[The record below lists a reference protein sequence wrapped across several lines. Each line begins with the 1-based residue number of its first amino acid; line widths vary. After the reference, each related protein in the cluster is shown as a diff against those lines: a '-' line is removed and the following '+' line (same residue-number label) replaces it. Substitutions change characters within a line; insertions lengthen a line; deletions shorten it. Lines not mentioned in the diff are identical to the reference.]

1 MEKPR
6 ILEDINSLTYFNF
19 MSICHDIVSLEL
31 VGMNLIVLK
40 EKHNMEKAQVTLRPV
55 FGKERYP
62 ETKFGAKEN
71 NITGVVWIDKN
82 FEVPIE
88 NHKSSHFQINS
99 DIAKNFYQK
108 YYYKNRP
115 EDKDPDSPCLIHI

>member
-1 MEKPR
+1 M
-6 ILEDINSLTYFNF
+6 
-19 MSICHDIVSLEL
+19 
-31 VGMNLIVLK
+31 
-40 EKHNMEKAQVTLRPV
+40 

-62 ETKFGAKEN
+62 ETKFGPDLKSSKEKDRKDN

-88 NHKSSHFQINS
+88 DHKSSHFQINS
-99 DIAKNFYQK
+99 DIAKNYYQK

-115 EDKDPDSPCLIHI
+115 EDKDPDSPSLIHI